1 MFKFNTMHFHEA
13 IWEGML
19 VLSFENPFQ
28 TSLKQNFE
36 YFFLWAELKLFAV
49 SHASE
54 ARHA

>member
-1 MFKFNTMHFHEA
+1 MFKLNTMHFHEA

-19 VLSFENPFQ
+19 VMSFENP
-28 TSLKQNFE
+28 SLKQNIEF
-36 YFFLWAELKLFAV
+36 FFLWAELKLFAI